1 VASRFVSN
9 GLILSSDVHDTACR
23 TMAEDVRRM
32 ADRIRDPDGKRIMLE
47 IADSYDK
54 LAVWAVKTDA
64 ADADC

>member
-1 VASRFVSN
+1 
-9 GLILSSDVHDTACR
+9 
-23 TMAEDVRRM
+23 MAEDVRRM
-32 ADRIRDPDGKRIMLE
+32 ADRMRDPDGKRIMLE